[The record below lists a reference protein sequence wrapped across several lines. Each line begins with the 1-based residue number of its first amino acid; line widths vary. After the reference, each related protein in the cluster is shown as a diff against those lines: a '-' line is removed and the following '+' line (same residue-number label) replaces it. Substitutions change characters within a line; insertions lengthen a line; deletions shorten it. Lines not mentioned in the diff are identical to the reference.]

1 MAKQRSKITKQHTG
15 SIVSPLTS
23 SIPDDADA
31 EMRVPREQH
40 QQHDGND
47 SDSDSDGND
56 IIAASTT
63 TPTTNTYSE
72 QRKNESRKSNKE
84 GSSKSSKVR
93 TMSQSK
99 LMEEAAL
106 TALLFGGGG
115 DGNDTMGGRSVLS
128 AMAEFDTNDTIG
140 TATSWAE
147 LDRMTHSNAS
157 YSNDEDLFAID
168 RSGEEVRA
176 DNDNENDN
184 ADEYFM
190 DEEDEDKMD
199 GNRDDYEDEDEESM
213 IQGKLDSKS
222 NKAMMT
228 GAAWDDS
235 DSEEESHNS
244 DDDDNEEDQFSV
256 EGKDI
261 SEEEYEEEADDA
273 HAKRRSK
280 KQRKGVSLV
289 DGPNRLKKLRR
300 YADETNPLSFK
311 EYELRLRERFITTAS
326 VAARTDWADVGLA
339 KQLQD
344 QQQEQ
349 QDAHDNT
356 ISGKRQKKKRGGY
369 TSSSDSDDDDDDDD
383 DDAAE
388 RILESNASLFDT
400 STGGGRRTLPPTILD
415 ILRCRDGNLQD
426 PNNSVVSATQFH
438 PNSDEY
444 NPLLMTAGLDKMLRF
459 FRIGDA
465 DDDGETNSTKIHG
478 IHLPQLPITCA
489 SFLGSG
495 TLASSV
501 ILSGRRPFFYVYD
514 AVSGNI
520 QKIAGISGR
529 AERSLER
536 FRVSPDG
543 RVIAFVGNDGYVI
556 LVDGKTRQWIGEL
569 KMNGSVRALTFS
581 EDSEYILG
589 SGSDGDVYR

>member
-47 SDSDSDGND
+47 SDSDSDDND

-115 DGNDTMGGRSVLS
+115 DGNDTMGGRSAFT
-128 AMAEFDTNDTIG
+128 AMAEFGTNDTIG

-147 LDRMTHSNAS
+147 LDRDRMTHSNAS
-157 YSNDEDLFAID
+157 YAKDEDLFAID
-168 RSGEEVRA
+168 RSGEEDRA

-184 ADEYFM
+184 ADEDFM
-190 DEEDEDKMD
+190 DEEDDDKMD
-199 GNRDDYEDEDEESM
+199 RNREDYEDEDEKSM
-213 IQGKLDSKS
+213 SQGKLDSKS

-244 DDDDNEEDQFSV
+244 DDDDNEEDQFSI
-256 EGKDI
+256 ESDDI
-261 SEEEYEEEADDA
+261 SDEKDEEEEYDA

-344 QQQEQ
+344 QHQQ
-349 QDAHDNT
+349 QDADT

-369 TSSSDSDDDDDDDD
+369 TSSDSDDNDDDG

-400 STGGGRRTLPPTILD
+400 STNGGRRTLPPTILD

-438 PNSDEY
+438 PNSDED

-465 DDDGETNSTKIHG
+465 DDDSETNSTKIHG
-478 IHLPQLPITCA
+478 IHLPELPITCA

-569 KMNGSVRALTFS
+569 KMNGSVRALTFT